1 MKEYENLTEAV
12 KGLSLRERASYED
25 ITEAALHLLP
35 ENERLPLLRKVLA
48 ELPTPVTEDPVS
60 ESTGL
65 PQTLRGAIHALTRVH
80 PPNLVVDAAM
90 LEMPEEQRAE
100 VAKAFLPKR
109 VPLRDKLEEIQ
120 RQKEAAKAAM
130 YVVVDV
136 DSGEELGLIA
146 SVAARI
152 RILDGKTGQPVSY
165 EHVRTEREY
174 DFREDE
180 AVKPRKLALYRKV
193 TAG

>member
-100 VAKAFLPKR
+100 VAKAF
-109 VPLRDKLEEIQ
+109 
-120 RQKEAAKAAM
+120 
-130 YVVVDV
+130 
-136 DSGEELGLIA
+136 
-146 SVAARI
+146 
-152 RILDGKTGQPVSY
+152 QPVSY